1 MYLLV
6 LARLPL
12 DHALAIGAGLPER
25 VRLCVHHVV
34 PPKFIGKKS
43 NGKPRSSTRT
53 RTNKER
59 RGRQGTPSSSADMS
73 GKDGEAPD
81 LISSWTRSRSRAQC
95 AGEPR
100 RLGLRFSPPCLA
112 AALLSAW
119 EAHVAGARRRMAAES
134 KAAGRS
140 ARHARL

>member
-25 VRLCVHHVV
+25 VRLCVHHVGT
-34 PPKFIGKKS
+34 PKS
-43 NGKPRSSTRT
+43 NGKAHHAHKQRKTC
-53 RTNKER
+53 
-59 RGRQGTPSSSADMS
+59 GRQGPSSSADMS

-95 AGEPR
+95 AGEQR
-100 RLGLRFSPPCLA
+100 RLGLRFSPP
-112 AALLSAW
+112 
-119 EAHVAGARRRMAAES
+119 
-134 KAAGRS
+134 
-140 ARHARL
+140 